1 MTLDNI
7 ENMGI
12 LDLDFFWG
20 NEEVSKKVPTSIP
33 ALDDK
38 LSGGRCAGLH
48 CETAGPGGYK
58 TSSKLQDGY
67 LATMDDKRVLYL
79 TNEISAKECWLR
91 LASRKMYVDNLLGK
105 DDREAIPWANIEDE
119 ARKASLYMDDHDE
132 DTLDWIRGK
141 IQEVLYAGV
150 PQEDIDKG
158 TELEKCRRLT
168 IADMGPRISSNPTY
182 ENEWDGKRTFGDR
195 LIENT
200 RYLVSNIIR
209 ATEGGWAFDFWS
221 EYLHEP
227 QLIIIDAV
235 NALRLYE
242 YRYYKKTDQWCYSDV
257 EREPRAKMEEIVETL
272 DNFGREM
279 GIPIVGV
286 FHKNRTSTNYHPS
299 MGDFKETSAIEY
311 HAVSALEL
319 VRADDMQWSNHPKA
333 PSAPQGAEAVGLY
346 VLKSRGGQRT
356 EHNKPIWLA
365 AYGAYNFIAP
375 LE

>member
-7 ENMGI
+7 EKMGI

-20 NEEVSKKVPTSIP
+20 DEEEVSKKLPTGIP

-48 CETAGPGGYK
+48 SETAGPGGYK

-67 LATMDDKRVLYL
+67 LATMDGKRVLYL
-79 TNEISAKECWLR
+79 TNEISAKEGWLR

-119 ARKASLYMDDHDE
+119 ARRLSLSGDDPDK
-132 DTLDWIRGK
+132 LDWIREK

-158 TELEKCRRLT
+158 IKLEHCRRLT
-168 IADMGPRISSNPTY
+168 IADMGPRISSNPTC
-182 ENEWDGKRTFGDR
+182 EDEKNGKLCFGDMVFH
-195 LIENT
+195 NT
-200 RYLVSNIIR
+200 RYLVSNIIQ
-209 ATEGGWAFDFWS
+209 ATEGGWADSFWVDN
-221 EYLHEP
+221 LGCP
-227 QLIIIDAV
+227 DLIVIDAV

-242 YRYYKKTDQWCYSDV
+242 YSYRKETGEWCYRDV

-319 VRADDMQWSNHPKA
+319 VRADDMHWSGHPKA